1 MSAMKF
7 SHSPFHNALQSEI
20 SLPFQQIC
28 ACLQRMAWAQDQ
40 WEKLVQVSSGE
51 AGPSFDPQQ
60 EASDAVQQLQDA
72 DVVLTS
78 YEVLRQEVHY
88 SPEGA
93 RLHSLRRAKKY
104 AVPESPLLSV
114 R

>member
-1 MSAMKF
+1 
-7 SHSPFHNALQSEI
+7 
-20 SLPFQQIC
+20 
-28 ACLQRMAWAQDQ
+28 MAWAQDQ

-51 AGPSFDPQQ
+51 ALPSFDPQQ
-60 EASDAVQQLQDA
+60 EACAAVKQLLDA

-114 R
+114 RQVICAICMSFVLAFQTLLLPVLHILLAAAM

>member
-1 MSAMKF
+1 MSN
-7 SHSPFHNALQSEI
+7 HSLSAI
-20 SLPFQQIC
+20 S

-40 WEKLVQVSSGE
+40 WEKLAQVSSGA

-60 EASDAVQQLQDA
+60 EASDAVQQLLEA

-104 AVPESPLLSV
+104 VVPESPLLSV

>member
-1 MSAMKF
+1 
-7 SHSPFHNALQSEI
+7 
-20 SLPFQQIC
+20 
-28 ACLQRMAWAQDQ
+28 MAWAQDQ
-40 WEKLVQVSSGE
+40 WQQLVQVSTGE

-60 EASDAVQQLQDA
+60 EASDALQHLLGA

-88 SPEGA
+88 SPESA
-93 RLHSLRRAKKY
+93 SLHGLRRAKKY

-114 R
+114 RSVGWSQPCVCSTRP

>member
-1 MSAMKF
+1 
-7 SHSPFHNALQSEI
+7 
-20 SLPFQQIC
+20 
-28 ACLQRMAWAQDQ
+28 MAWAQDQ
-40 WEKLVQVSSGE
+40 WEKLVQVSSGV
-51 AGPSFDPQQ
+51 AQPSFDPQQ
-60 EASDAVQQLQDA
+60 EASAAVRQLLDA

-114 R
+114 RRVDCATCVCFIAAFLRLQLKLHAETARSM